1 MIELGSLSIWLAL
14 LLALWALV
22 AGAGGVVRQRDD
34 LAESASRALVAAGF
48 FVTLAFAGLLDALLG
63 ADLSVRYAAR
73 HVTQILPGAW
83 RIAALWAGVEGRV
96 LTWAMFTVIVAG
108 ALAVTVRRRGA
119 AGRGLVSTLMA
130 AALVIAVSLAAIGA
144 NAFVR
149 LTVAPIE
156 GAGLLPMLRDP
167 GFLVAPPLLLL
178 GCALTLPMGAIAGA
192 AMVARR
198 LTRDDIRALRA
209 WAQVAFTVLT
219 LGLAA
224 WLWWNARLSGDR
236 LGWMAD
242 ALTVPVFA
250 PWLLLVI
257 ALHALARADSARDHV
272 SGVAKLALVLAAA
285 VPLLTLL
292 VPIAPLSPVAEQA
305 TRFAGWTQLIA
316 WLAVSL
322 CIVVLAFAVARIHL
336 DPPSA
341 ESRVAASMPADFR
354 RVAAPLAHAGFV
366 IVLVAIAGS
375 LFRSDQELV
384 LRVGEPASV
393 RDPYGLHWEFVAQ
406 GISRVEAADGGVLAL
421 GVEVKQGSG
430 APALVSSEA
439 RAWVDARGMPIG
451 EPYVATGVHG
461 SALEQVRVRL
471 VEVIDEGRS
480 RVQVNFVP
488 LAWLTWLG
496 AACMVGA
503 GALAMW
509 PGARDRVREHE
520 VSTLAP
526 DDAP

>member
-14 LLALWALV
+14 LMALWALV
-22 AGAGGVVRQRDD
+22 AGVGGVVQQRDD

-63 ADLSVRYAAR
+63 ADLTVRYAAR

-96 LTWAMFTVIVAG
+96 LTWAMCTVIAAG
-108 ALAVTVRRRGA
+108 ALAISVRRRGSVE
-119 AGRGLVSTLMA
+119 RGMISALMA
-130 AALVIAVSLAAIGA
+130 AALVVAVSLAALGA

-167 GFLVAPPLLLL
+167 GYLVAPPLLLL
-178 GCALTLPMGAIAGA
+178 GCALTLPLGAIAGA

-198 LTRDDIRALRA
+198 LARDDVRALRA
-209 WAQVAFTVLT
+209 WAQLAFTALT

-224 WLWWNARLSGDR
+224 WLWWNGRLWGDR
-236 LGWMAD
+236 RGWMGE
-242 ALTVPVFA
+242 ALAVPVFV
-250 PWLLLVI
+250 PWLLLVV
-257 ALHALARADSARDHV
+257 ALHALARVESARHEA
-272 SGVAKLALVLAAA
+272 SGIARLALVLAVAT
-285 VPLLTLL
+285 PLLTLL
-292 VPIAPLSPVAEQA
+292 VPIASLSPVAER
-305 TRFAGWTQLIA
+305 TTPFAGWTQLIA

-322 CIVVLAFAVARIHL
+322 CIVVLAFAAVRMGI
-336 DPPSA
+336 DSPPA
-341 ESRVAASMPADFR
+341 GDGASPGMPADFR
-354 RVAAPLAHAGFV
+354 RVAAPLAHAGFL

-375 LFRSDQELV
+375 LFRSDHELV

-393 RDPYGLHWEFVAQ
+393 RDPYGLHWALVAQ
-406 GISRVEAADGGVLAL
+406 GISRVEAADGGLLAL

-430 APALVSSEA
+430 ASALVSSEA

-480 RVQVNFVP
+480 RVRVSFVP

-503 GALAMW
+503 GALALW
-509 PGARDRVREHE
+509 PGARDRAPEPA
-520 VSTLAP
+520 VSWP
-526 DDAP
+526 GDAP